1 MTEPS
6 NIRKATEVE
15 VIIETKPVDN
25 SKAIEVLV
33 QANKQLNNIDYV
45 SKEMVQ
51 SFVGAAI
58 RTVYSALDSNNIELA
73 MDTSDK
79 LEVMR
84 RYVQSKLRQSKANM
98 LTYNQIAAGR
108 QRVTREIGK
117 WLEDNFPHGDSNF
130 NKGVPPTGTPMR
142 QDDLDL
148 GVGHNTLAQWRS
160 IANLSDREFEDWIKP
175 FETGINKEGE
185 TIDIENM
192 EELYFSRL
200 LTYCQ
205 SKFTEKIR
213 EPQVNLH
220 PAMKVIYNDLQ
231 KLVNDMQTGVQA
243 VSGGN
248 IPLDQIKKVS
258 DYMIKVVN
266 DEITK
271 YLKYVNLSDTRK
283 PWDERVK

>member
-1 MTEPS
+1 
-6 NIRKATEVE
+6 
-15 VIIETKPVDN
+15 
-25 SKAIEVLV
+25 
-33 QANKQLNNIDYV
+33 
-45 SKEMVQ
+45 
-51 SFVGAAI
+51 
-58 RTVYSALDSNNIELA
+58 
-73 MDTSDK
+73 
-79 LEVMR
+79 
-84 RYVQSKLRQSKANM
+84 
-98 LTYNQIAAGR
+98 
-108 QRVTREIGK
+108 
-117 WLEDNFPHGDSNF
+117 
-130 NKGVPPTGTPMR
+130 
-142 QDDLDL
+142 
-148 GVGHNTLAQWRS
+148 
-160 IANLSDREFEDWIKP
+160 
-175 FETGINKEGE
+175 
-185 TIDIENM
+185 M